1 MLDVNTF
8 HAAVIPSLYLKKKKK
23 HNQTK
28 ILCNTQPR
36 ESEKT
41 QTQTAN
47 SGARAAA
54 VRLAPRSYS
63 VWAFIPQWSN
73 TLSFVPPQPQTF

>member
-8 HAAVIPSLYLKKKKK
+8 HAAVIPSLYLKKKK

-41 QTQTAN
+41 QTQTVV
-47 SGARAAA
+47 RA
-54 VRLAPRSYS
+54 LP
-63 VWAFIPQWSN
+63 
-73 TLSFVPPQPQTF
+73 LSD